1 MDRTVTLP
9 QRDLYNGHM
18 VDLLRMFQEGG
29 WAMYGILLFG
39 LPALGLATAHA
50 LAARKW
56 SLIGSAIALVFV
68 LVLGIGG
75 TMLGRSR
82 VDEALNY
89 VAINAENAA
98 RMRAQGYSESN
109 RPIQLAGIVA
119 ALGGLFFT
127 VGEIRR
133 RKTAR

>member
-1 MDRTVTLP
+1 
-9 QRDLYNGHM
+9 M

-39 LPALGLATAHA
+39 LPALGLATTHA
-50 LAARKW
+50 LSARKW

-75 TMLGRSR
+75 MMLGRSR
-82 VDEALNY
+82 VDEALNN

-109 RPIQLAGIVA
+109 RPIQFAGIVA
-119 ALGGLFFT
+119 ALGGLFFA